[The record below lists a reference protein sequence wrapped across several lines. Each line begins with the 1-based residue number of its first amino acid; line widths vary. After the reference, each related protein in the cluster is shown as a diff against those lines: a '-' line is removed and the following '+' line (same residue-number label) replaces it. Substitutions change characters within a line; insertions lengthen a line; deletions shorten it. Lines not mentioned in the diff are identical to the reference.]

1 MGDFAFKATNAL
13 RARHLS
19 VDCCRR
25 VARKVGTTPG
35 ADGDADPS
43 SVVQAAA
50 GGAPWRRVTVRAR
63 VSSLCDKMLAW
74 RLRRVRCS
82 YLWRL
87 FVTVTRL
94 RRDVTV
100 VLRNCHSTESV
111 PNFRHLSSR
120 HFPWVSRKPMKAF
133 KPFFV
138 SPPGL
143 PCSSHAQAA
152 PLAPA
157 SNRRGAA
164 ALPSCSRRRFFCV
177 DDQPL
182 KSLGPPI
189 RLAHGES
196 VALAQHPR

>member
-1 MGDFAFKATNAL
+1 MCLKRIKSPAAARDGRHADHDGRAARRSLFPRPRQARATATPVAASCSALAPLGDFAFKVTNPL

-19 VDCCRR
+19 VDFCRR

-35 ADGDADPS
+35 GQTDGRG

-50 GGAPWRRVTVRAR
+50 RRVTVRAR

-100 VLRNCHSTESV
+100 FLRNCHSTESV
-111 PNFRHLSSR
+111 PIFGKTREYLTYETHGNSWLKRCSWSVGSATASR
-120 HFPWVSRKPMKAF
+120 HSTPHSTAHR
-133 KPFFV
+133 
-138 SPPGL
+138 
-143 PCSSHAQAA
+143 QA
-152 PLAPA
+152 
-157 SNRRGAA
+157 
-164 ALPSCSRRRFFCV
+164 
-177 DDQPL
+177 
-182 KSLGPPI
+182 
-189 RLAHGES
+189 
-196 VALAQHPR
+196 